1 MYAAFTEHTRP
12 RQRVITATMVG
23 WGALA
28 LAACGTTSPPPPQG
42 PSSVAPVPFSTPS
55 TVSWPFA
62 APTQQASVTAPTT
75 LPAGIE
81 VDRRSAEAVA
91 LGAARIWFG
100 WDTTTD
106 RSPYEAAVRT
116 APLMTA
122 QCAQKLTASPPAGS
136 PGQDWTN
143 LALIHARAV
152 IGPADVAIGSEER
165 PADTATSAVRIV
177 TVRQPFVADRPVTA
191 RRYVVTVTMS
201 RPDGTAGWSVGDSAA
216 TQCGVVR
223 R

>member
-12 RQRVITATMVG
+12 RRRVVIAALVG

-28 LAACGTTSPPPPQG
+28 LAACGTTSPPPAQG

-55 TVSWPFA
+55 TVSWPFP
-62 APTQQASVTAPTT
+62 APTQQASATAPTT
-75 LPAGIE
+75 LPAGIT
-81 VDRRSAEAVA
+81 VDRRNADAVA
-91 LGAARIWFG
+91 LSAARIWFG
-100 WDTTTD
+100 WDTTVD

-116 APLMTA
+116 APLLTA
-122 QCAQKLTASPPAGS
+122 TCAQKLTASPPTGS
-136 PGQDWTN
+136 PGQDWTS

-152 IGPADVAIGSEER
+152 IGPADVAIGSEEH

-177 TVRQPFVADRPVTA
+177 TVRQPFTADRPVAA

-201 RPDGTAGWSVGDSAA
+201 RPDQGDRWSVGDSAA